1 MFIQRIVF
9 VAAALV
15 VVPAAFGAASD
26 QLPEFMQEGI
36 LNILFRICLKA
47 KLFYKSG
54 QSVRALL

>member
-47 KLFYKSG
+47 KLFYE
-54 QSVRALL
+54 